1 MAKPLVF
8 EYAGQRFE
16 FELAK
21 ISREKLYGYKET
33 EALDDAGRRCELATL
48 ADDGHTLVG
57 RGGVALGYL
66 TADGEWRDKGQ
77 LKPVGLEGEELKPF
91 PSAFSAPIEL
101 TERVSTDRYL
111 EHDIRAVYHLST
123 AAEWGELKDEL
134 TSGTVF
140 SFPFSYRGGLTPD
153 AGFLLANFA
162 GEVFLAVGKRA
173 DVRFVDLKET
183 AELLAEEA
191 DEGEEEGDMM
201 DFEMM

>member
-8 EYAGQRFE
+8 EYAGQRLE
-16 FELAK
+16 LELAK

-33 EALDDAGRRCELATL
+33 QALDDAGRRCELATL
-48 ADDGHTLVG
+48 ADDGHTLIG

-66 TADGEWRDKGQ
+66 TADGQWRNKSQ

-91 PSAFSAPIEL
+91 PSSFNAPIEL
-101 TERVSTDRYL
+101 SERVSTDRYL

-123 AAEWGELKDEL
+123 ASEWGALKEEL

-140 SFPFSYRGGLTPD
+140 AFPFSYRGGLSPD
-153 AGFLLANFA
+153 SGFLLANAA
-162 GEVFLAVGKRA
+162 GEVFLMVGKRA
-173 DVRFVDLKET
+173 DIRFVDLKES
-183 AELLAEEA
+183 ADLLAEEG
-191 DEGEEEGDMM
+191 DEAEEEGDMM

>member
-8 EYAGQRFE
+8 EYAGQRIE
-16 FELAK
+16 CDLAK

-48 ADDGHTLVG
+48 ADDGHTLIG

-66 TADGEWRDKGQ
+66 TADGEWRDKTQ
-77 LKPVGLEGEELKPF
+77 LKPVSPEGEELKPF
-91 PSAFSAPIEL
+91 PSSFSAPIEL
-101 TERVSTDRYL
+101 TDRISTEAFL
-111 EHDIRAVYHLST
+111 EHDVRAVYHLSS
-123 AAEWGELKDEL
+123 AAEWAALKDEL

-140 SFPFSYRGGLTPD
+140 AFPFSYRGGLTPD
-153 AGFLLANFA
+153 TAFLLANLA

-173 DVRFVDLKET
+173 DIRFVDLKET
-183 AELLAEEA
+183 AELLAEEGE
-191 DEGEEEGDMM
+191 EGEEEADMM